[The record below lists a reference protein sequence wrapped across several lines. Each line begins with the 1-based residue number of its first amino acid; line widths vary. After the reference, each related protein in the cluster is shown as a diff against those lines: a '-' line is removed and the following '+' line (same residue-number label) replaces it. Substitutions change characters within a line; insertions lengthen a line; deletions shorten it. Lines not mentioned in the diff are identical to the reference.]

1 MRTKKEPPRTKPSV
15 EVLRKAIILL
25 QKTTAVLVSAVSRTA
40 VASDDERKAIDDG
53 LNEVM
58 ETMKAIL
65 TRAALVNEDR
75 TMWMEDEIKLGLQFG
90 ATREE
95 LSYAAEI
102 ASVMLAKLRQSRHLT
117 TRQHSVLAR
126 FWDEILRQHDDL
138 TSRWDAARNAG

>member
-1 MRTKKEPPRTKPSV
+1 
-15 EVLRKAIILL
+15 
-25 QKTTAVLVSAVSRTA
+25 
-40 VASDDERKAIDDG
+40 
-53 LNEVM
+53 
-58 ETMKAIL
+58 MKAIL